1 MMEHRRKLLIFFLF
15 IPIGAFTFVP
25 WVGAA
30 TAKNPLNVLIITIDT
45 LRPDRLSCY
54 SDEYI
59 QTPHID
65 SLAGKGA
72 LFLKAFAH
80 TPTTLPSHT
89 NILLGTTPLYHG
101 VHDNQNFIVRDE
113 FLTLAEHLK
122 NNGYATGA
130 FVGAFPLDSRF
141 GLTQGFDVYDDNY
154 GSKNYQEFSYV
165 ERPAEV
171 VVQKAVD
178 WLENRQKP
186 WLLWVHC
193 FDPHQQYN
201 PPEPFKT
208 QYKNSPYNGEVAY
221 VDQELGKLFAFLKK
235 NRWEENTL
243 IVFTA
248 DHGESLGQHGESTHG
263 YFAYNSTLWIPFIIT
278 SPGMKPVAVDEN
290 VCHVDIFPT
299 VCDIL
304 GLPKPDFCQGISL
317 EPALRGKK
325 INGLASRAIYF
336 ESLYP
341 YYNRGWAPLTG
352 IIQDDCKYM
361 DSPIPEFYDLGK
373 DFDETDN
380 QAKGKNL
387 DNHRKKLGELLE
399 EQSYSGRASAAKK
412 VDRDTLERLKSLGYL
427 SSPQASLKETFSE
440 EDDLKVLL
448 PYQNQLQHAMGA
460 YHKGNIDEG
469 IAILQK
475 IVQER
480 KDFDQAYAYL
490 ATLYK
495 VKREYGKAVEVLKE
509 GYQNCPKS
517 YKVIT
522 TFGIF
527 LTEVREYEAAIQILQ
542 QGLELMDYDPDL
554 WNYLGVAYWRKGD
567 LDEALEAFDRSLALD
582 HNYAIAFNNMGSVY
596 LSKFLVKQ
604 ERTDLDRAIQQFE
617 RAIQLDPEYASAY
630 NGLGAAY
637 SEVGDMDGA
646 IRSWEKAVAI
656 NPDLGFSLYN
666 LGLAY
671 LRKGDKKKACEYLT
685 KYKER
690 EYNRLPPQ
698 EKKKLDDLIQ
708 SCQEK

>member
-1 MMEHRRKLLIFFLF
+1 MEHFKKLSFLF
-15 IPIGAFTFVP
+15 LLTQILGIAFVP
-25 WVGAA
+25 FVGGASPE
-30 TAKNPLNVLIITIDT
+30 KKPLNVLLITIDT

-54 SDEYI
+54 SNEHI
-59 QTPHID
+59 QTPQID
-65 SLAGKGA
+65 SLAEKGA

-89 NILLGTTPLYHG
+89 NILLGTTPHYHG
-101 VHDNQNFIVRDE
+101 VHDNQNFIVQDE

-122 NNGYATGA
+122 SSGYATGA

-171 VVQKAVD
+171 VVQKAMD
-178 WLENRQKP
+178 WLENQKKS
-186 WLLWVHC
+186 WFLWIHC

-201 PPEPFKT
+201 PPEPFKSE
-208 QYKNSPYNGEVAY
+208 YKDAPYNGEVAY
-221 VDQELGKLFAFLKK
+221 VDHELGKLFAFMK
-235 NRWEENTL
+235 NNQWEENTL
-243 IVFTA
+243 IIFTG
-248 DHGESLGQHGESTHG
+248 DHGESLGQHEESTHG
-263 YFAYNSTLWIPFIIT
+263 YFAYNSTIWIPLIIF
-278 SPGMKPVAVDEN
+278 SPGMKPVVVDQN
-290 VCHVDIFPT
+290 VCHVDIYPT

-304 GLPKPDFCQGISL
+304 GLQKPDFCQGISL
-317 EPALRGKK
+317 EPVLEGKK
-325 INGLASRAIYF
+325 ANNLTSRAIYF

-341 YYNRGWAPLTG
+341 YYNRGWAPLIG
-352 IIQDDCKYM
+352 IIQDNTKYA
-361 DSPIPEFYDLGK
+361 DSPIPELYNLET

-380 QAKGKNL
+380 QAEEQNL
-387 DNHRKKLGELLE
+387 DPYQKRLEELLE
-399 EQSYSGRASAAKK
+399 EQSYSGKASAENK

-427 SSPQASLKETFSE
+427 SSPQVSIKENFTR

-448 PYQNQLQHAMGA
+448 PYQNQLQQAMGA
-460 YHKGNIDEG
+460 YHKGNVDEG
-469 IAILQK
+469 IEILRK

-495 VKREYGKAVEVLKE
+495 VKRDYKKAVEILRE
-509 GYQNCPKS
+509 GYQNCPTS

-542 QGLELMDYDPDL
+542 EGLKLIDYDPDL

-567 LDEALEAFDRSLALD
+567 LDEALEAFGRSLSLD
-582 HNYAIAFNNMGSVY
+582 HNYSIAFNNMGSVY
-596 LSKFLVKQ
+596 LSKFLATKD
-604 ERTDLDRAIQQFE
+604 RSDLDQSVRNFEKAIE
-617 RAIQLDPEYASAY
+617 LDPGYASAY
-630 NGLGAAY
+630 NGAGAAY
-637 SEVGDMDGA
+637 SQAGDIEGA
-646 IRSWEKAVAI
+646 IRSWEKAVEI
-656 NPDLGFSLYN
+656 DPELGFSLYN

-671 LRKGDKKKACEYLT
+671 LRKGDKSRALEYLN
-685 KYKER
+685 KYKKK

-698 EKKKLDDLIQ
+698 EKKKLDALIQ
-708 SCQEK
+708 SCREK